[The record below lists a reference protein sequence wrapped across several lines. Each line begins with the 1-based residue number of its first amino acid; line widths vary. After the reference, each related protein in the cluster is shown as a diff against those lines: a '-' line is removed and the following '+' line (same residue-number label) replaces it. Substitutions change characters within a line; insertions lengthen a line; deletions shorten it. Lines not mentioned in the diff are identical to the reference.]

1 MPHPGHP
8 TSTLRRRT
16 RTRHRSPP
24 RTGCALFRLTSSRPG
39 PAPHVVG
46 QRLVAGVTVAAFVP
60 AELRPDHLAAAGTL
74 TQAELPA
81 RDLGHGS
88 LLLLPALL
96 RMLSP
101 CRAVSRSLAELARE
115 VSGAGLVILAA
126 PACGTGAR
134 RASPLGWRAYRSA
147 GSERHPQPAGRSRCR
162 ARTAGRRACQHCGPA
177 T

>member
-1 MPHPGHP
+1 M
-8 TSTLRRRT
+8 
-16 RTRHRSPP
+16 
-24 RTGCALFRLTSSRPG
+24 
-39 PAPHVVG
+39 
-46 QRLVAGVTVAAFVP
+46 AGVTVAAFVP

-126 PACGTGAR
+126 PACGTGAKK
-134 RASPLGWRAYRSA
+134 GNSA
-147 GSERHPQPAGRSRCR
+147 GLAGIRK
-162 ARTAGRRACQHCGPA
+162 RRI
-177 T
+177 